1 MTCAQKTDR
10 FRRQHVLWRLL
21 STLFVS
27 LLFALPASA
36 QTDARVVG
44 NIRDQ
49 SGAFVAGATLTVVN
63 EGTGDQRTAVS
74 NADGFAVVPSLRPAL
89 YTVRVTS
96 PNFAEIEYKGMKLS
110 AAQEL

>member
-10 FRRQHVLWRLL
+10 FRRPRVLLGLFLPLL
-21 STLFVS
+21 VSFV
-27 LLFALPASA
+27 LARPASA

-49 SGAFVAGATLTVVN
+49 SGAWVTGATVTVVN
-63 EGTGDQRTAVS
+63 EGTGEERSAVS
-74 NADGFAVVPSLRPAL
+74 NSNGLAVVPNLKPAM

-96 PNFAEIEYKGMKLS
+96 PNFAS
-110 AAQEL
+110 SPPRRS